1 MFGSDFVWFSYQ
13 GDECFIEWLWECLLL
28 FRGINSSCMFVK
40 IPQWSHWFWTVFT
53 ELYYYKFYFTFSD
66 YYVQIIYF
74 FLLSLGRLYVSV
86 NLSIS
91 SKPSN
96 LLVYKLFIV
105 LSYDFF
111 VFHGISCYFSSSIS
125 YFIWF
130 LSLFF
135 LVSLVKSLLVLFIFW
150 KSQLLFF
157 IDFFLSL
164 FISLISSLIVIF
176 FLLLSLWVFLF
187 LVLLFLIILGGSFS
201 CLRFFL
207 FLGRLVLLMN
217 FPLKIILLHHT
228 DLVRYFHFCSSRDIF
243 WFLVWLHYLPF
254 GFQ

>member
-1 MFGSDFVWFSYQ
+1 M
-13 GDECFIEWLWECLLL
+13 
-28 FRGINSSCMFVK
+28 
-40 IPQWSHWFWTVFT
+40 
-53 ELYYYKFYFTFSD
+53 
-66 YYVQIIYF
+66 
-74 FLLSLGRLYVSV
+74 
-86 NLSIS
+86 
-91 SKPSN
+91 
-96 LLVYKLFIV
+96 YKLFIV